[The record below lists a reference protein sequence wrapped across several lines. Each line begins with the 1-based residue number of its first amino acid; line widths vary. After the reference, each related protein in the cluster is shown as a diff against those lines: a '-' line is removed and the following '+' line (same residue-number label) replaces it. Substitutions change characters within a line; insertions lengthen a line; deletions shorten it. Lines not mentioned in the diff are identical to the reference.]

1 MARWMLPSFLFL
13 LLLCSSDGN
22 DEVPRRQRWMDRFTP
37 IETFWELHERPNLK
51 VTVSSEPRFT
61 VLAPDLLRTDSQEN
75 IHLQAE
81 GLSSPVTVSISIIDF
96 SKTTMLLQ
104 DSVTLNLENG
114 YHTLKT
120 LQLSSDGLEREEKKN
135 KFVHLKVDFVGHHS
149 MEKILM
155 VSFHSG
161 YIFIQTDKPIY
172 KPGDTVRF
180 RAFTSSPTFK
190 AFNSSVTI
198 DIQVSRIQ
206 AFDGVFGDTFPLS
219 EIVNEG
225 QWTVIAKF
233 DHWEQNTFTSQ
244 FQVKKYVLPAFNVT
258 LTPRKSFLDLDDTE
272 LEVEIWA
279 RYLYGEPVQGTAYVV
294 FGVKINQEMRRL
306 PAVKQ
311 VTDLNG
317 GVVKLSM
324 EEIKRAHPN
333 IRSLVGS
340 SVYVK
345 ASVLTKSGSD
355 LVEAEKTGIKIVE
368 SLYAISFKDAPK
380 YFKPGL
386 PLDFTIQVSQHD
398 GSPARNVI
406 VKVTFLDTPLVV
418 SSGTTRATVNMP
430 PQQRAQTITAETVQ
444 AGLRPEQ
451 QAKQQFTVQP
461 FATFRSLKQNYLH
474 ISTGTNTV
482 SLGDRL
488 SLKMSITVADPTYR
502 QHITQ
507 ITYMVLNKGKI
518 IVAERVDVAGQ
529 LITGVDLHVTPE
541 MMPSFRFVAFYS
553 IPWDGGEEVVP
564 DSIWVDVEDSCVGG
578 LNVGPVDGVGRDYKP
593 GKSFSFQIR
602 GDPGAKVNL
611 VAVDNAVFLLN
622 RDRLTQ
628 GKVCVCLCVCLC
640 VSLCFLG

>member
-1 MARWMLPSFLFL
+1 M
-13 LLLCSSDGN
+13 
-22 DEVPRRQRWMDRFTP
+22 
-37 IETFWELHERPNLK
+37 
-51 VTVSSEPRFT
+51 
-61 VLAPDLLRTDSQEN
+61 
-75 IHLQAE
+75 
-81 GLSSPVTVSISIIDF
+81 SSPVTVSISIIDF

-120 LQLSSDGLEREEKKN
+120 LQLSSNGLEREEKKN

-155 VSFHSG
+155 V
-161 YIFIQTDKPIY
+161 
-172 KPGDTVRF
+172 V
-180 RAFTSSPTFK
+180 FTSSPTFK

-198 DIQVSRIQ
+198 DIQNPDGVVVKQVSRIQ

-345 ASVLTKSGSD
+345 ASVLTKSGQHLMSESSD

-368 SLYAISFKDAPK
+368 SLYAISFKDPPK

-386 PLDFTIQVSQHD
+386 PLDFTVRTIFCVYDHFAKTGLWFLCSKMKHHKWILCVLGQNFGGKLYSQ
-398 GSPARNVI
+398 RNVI

-430 PQQRAQTITAETVQ
+430 PQQRAQTIT
-444 AGLRPEQ
+444 
-451 QAKQQFTVQP
+451 P

-529 LITGVDLHVTPE
+529 LITGIDLHVT
-541 MMPSFRFVAFYS
+541 R
-553 IPWDGGEEVVP
+553 
-564 DSIWVDVEDSCVGG
+564 
-578 LNVGPVDGVGRDYKP
+578 R
-593 GKSFSFQIR
+593 
-602 GDPGAKVNL
+602 
-611 VAVDNAVFLLN
+611 
-622 RDRLTQ
+622 
-628 GKVCVCLCVCLC
+628 
-640 VSLCFLG
+640 